1 MMDGKELGQLYLP
14 NKKRK
19 NLDVNYMSQKE
30 DMFRKKRISGNPAKC
45 NSTMSCFYK
54 HGSIEQLNFALL

>member
-1 MMDGKELGQLYLP
+1 
-14 NKKRK
+14 
-19 NLDVNYMSQKE
+19 MSQKE

-45 NSTMSCFYK
+45 NSTVSCFYK